1 MKKQDWLDY
10 FEAVNGRSPE
20 PQEIE
25 AALLAGEFTAE
36 ETSVEMPV
44 NPEVSQAA
52 TQPEEDTTQNPIQQ
66 EQAASQE
73 PLQQEQAAQQ
83 EQVNQEATS
92 IQNPANQHVQENV
105 GQQQTNGQQAGPQ
118 QQSFQFQQ
126 GQPVQPMQ
134 VAAPSPFVLFLKQ
147 FWAWF
152 LSALKAPTKDSVSHK
167 YNGLT
172 AFGLLVFFTTLTI
185 SIPFMK
191 FEAMTFSGFINIF
204 IALAFIF
211 FAFVLGGFVVKRV
224 VYKEVTFTLGYSFEW
239 FGRLLAPNIGLMAVA
254 AFCSLINLNSL
265 TIIATFA
272 SYFIFAAAA
281 AYSLYHAE
289 NHSNLDLFYKYIL
302 ASLLFGLIVT
312 LFILLGLTI
321 AGEILFNGLLG
332 GFNSYNIFNIPFGY

>member
-1 MKKQDWLDY
+1 
-10 FEAVNGRSPE
+10 
-20 PQEIE
+20 
-25 AALLAGEFTAE
+25 
-36 ETSVEMPV
+36 
-44 NPEVSQAA
+44 
-52 TQPEEDTTQNPIQQ
+52 
-66 EQAASQE
+66 
-73 PLQQEQAAQQ
+73 
-83 EQVNQEATS
+83 
-92 IQNPANQHVQENV
+92 
-105 GQQQTNGQQAGPQ
+105 
-118 QQSFQFQQ
+118 
-126 GQPVQPMQ
+126 MQ

-191 FEAMTFSGFINIF
+191 FNAMTFSGFINIF
-204 IALAFIF
+204 IAMAFIF

-224 VYKEVTFTLGYSFEW
+224 VYKEVMFTLGYSFEW
-239 FGRLLAPNIGLMAVA
+239 FGRLLAPNIGLMALA

-265 TIIATFA
+265 AIIATFA

-312 LFILLGLTI
+312 LFIMLGLTI
-321 AGEILFNGLLG
+321 AGELLFNGLLG

>member
-52 TQPEEDTTQNPIQQ
+52 TQPEEDTTQSPIQQ

-73 PLQQEQAAQQ
+73 LLQQEQAAQQ

-92 IQNPANQHVQENV
+92 IQNPANQQAQENV
-105 GQQQTNGQQAGPQ
+105 GQQQSNGQQAGSQ
-118 QQSFQFQQ
+118 QQQVH
-126 GQPVQPMQ
+126 PLQ
-134 VAAPSPFVLFLKQ
+134 VATPSPFVVFLKQ
-147 FWAWF
+147 FWTWF
-152 LSALKAPTKDSVSHK
+152 LAALKSPTKDSVSHK

-185 SIPFMK
+185 SIPFIK
-191 FEAMTFSGFINIF
+191 FGAMTFSVFINIF

-211 FAFVLGGFVVKRV
+211 FAFILGGFVVKRV
-224 VYKEVTFTLGYSFEW
+224 VYKVETFTFGYSFEW
-239 FGRLLAPNIGLMAVA
+239 FGRLLSPNIGLMALA

-265 TIIATFA
+265 AIIATSV

-281 AYSLYHAE
+281 AYSLYNAE
-289 NHSNLDLFYKYIL
+289 NHSNLDLFHKYIL
-302 ASLLFGLIVT
+302 ASLLFGFIVI
-312 LFILLGLTI
+312 LFIMLGMTI

-332 GFNSYNIFNIPFGY
+332 GFNSYDIYNIPFGY

>member
-1 MKKQDWLDY
+1 
-10 FEAVNGRSPE
+10 
-20 PQEIE
+20 
-25 AALLAGEFTAE
+25 
-36 ETSVEMPV
+36 
-44 NPEVSQAA
+44 
-52 TQPEEDTTQNPIQQ
+52 
-66 EQAASQE
+66 
-73 PLQQEQAAQQ
+73 
-83 EQVNQEATS
+83 
-92 IQNPANQHVQENV
+92 
-105 GQQQTNGQQAGPQ
+105 
-118 QQSFQFQQ
+118 
-126 GQPVQPMQ
+126 MQ
-134 VAAPSPFVLFLKQ
+134 VAAPSPFVVFLKQ

-152 LSALKAPTKDSVSHK
+152 LAALKAPTKDSVSHK

-224 VYKEVTFTLGYSFEW
+224 VYKEATFTLGYSFEW

>member
-36 ETSVEMPV
+36 ETSVEMPEV
-44 NPEVSQAA
+44 PENSQTE
-52 TQPEEDTTQNPIQQ
+52 TQSEEDSTQNPIQQ

-73 PLQQEQAAQQ
+73 PLQQ

-134 VAAPSPFVLFLKQ
+134 VAAPSPFVVFLKQ

-152 LSALKAPTKDSVSHK
+152 LAALKAPTKDSVSHK

-224 VYKEVTFTLGYSFEW
+224 VYKEATFTLGYSFEW

-265 TIIATFA
+265 AIIATFA

-281 AYSLYHAE
+281 AYSLYNAE
-289 NHSNLDLFYKYIL
+289 NHSNLDLFHKYIL
-302 ASLLFGLIVT
+302 ASLLFGFIVI
-312 LFILLGLTI
+312 LFIMLGMTI

>member
-10 FEAVNGRSPE
+10 FEAVNGRSQE

-36 ETSVEMPV
+36 ETSVET
-44 NPEVSQAA
+44 PEVPENSQTE
-52 TQPEEDTTQNPIQQ
+52 TQSEEDSTQNPIQQ
-66 EQAASQE
+66 EQVT
-73 PLQQEQAAQQ
+73 QQATVQQ
-83 EQVNQEATS
+83 EQVNQQAAS
-92 IQNPANQHVQENV
+92 IQNPANQYVQENV
-105 GQQQTNGQQAGPQ
+105 GQQQTNGQQAEPQ

-134 VAAPSPFVLFLKQ
+134 VASPSPFVLFLKQ

-152 LSALKAPTKDSVSHK
+152 LAALKAPTKDSVSHK

-191 FEAMTFSGFINIF
+191 FDAMTFSGFINIF

-224 VYKEVTFTLGYSFEW
+224 VYKEATFTLGYSFEW

-265 TIIATFA
+265 AIIATFA

>member
-36 ETSVEMPV
+36 ETTAETPDV
-44 NPEVSQAA
+44 PENSQTE
-52 TQPEEDTTQNPIQQ
+52 TQSEEDSTQNPIQQ
-66 EQAASQE
+66 EQVSQ
-73 PLQQEQAAQQ
+73 QTTAQQ
-83 EQVNQEATS
+83 EQINQQTAP
-92 IQNPANQHVQENV
+92 IQEPANQHVQENV

-134 VAAPSPFVLFLKQ
+134 VAAPSPFVVFLKQ

-152 LSALKAPTKDSVSHK
+152 LAALKAPTKDSVSHK

-191 FEAMTFSGFINIF
+191 FDAMTFSGFINIF

-224 VYKEVTFTLGYSFEW
+224 VYKEATFTLGYSFEW

>member
-36 ETSVEMPV
+36 ETSVEMPEV
-44 NPEVSQAA
+44 PENSQTE
-52 TQPEEDTTQNPIQQ
+52 TQSEEDSTQNPIQQ

-73 PLQQEQAAQQ
+73 PLQQ

-134 VAAPSPFVLFLKQ
+134 VAAPSPFVVFLKQ

-152 LSALKAPTKDSVSHK
+152 LAALKAPTKDSVSHK

-211 FAFVLGGFVVKRV
+211 FAFILGGFVVKRV
-224 VYKEVTFTLGYSFEW
+224 VYKVETFTFGYSFEW
-239 FGRLLAPNIGLMAVA
+239 FGRLLSPNIGLMALA

-265 TIIATFA
+265 AIIATFV

-281 AYSLYHAE
+281 AYSLYNAE
-289 NHSNLDLFYKYIL
+289 NHSNLDLFHKYIL
-302 ASLLFGLIVT
+302 ASLLFGFIVI
-312 LFILLGLTI
+312 LFIMLGMTI

>member
-1 MKKQDWLDY
+1 
-10 FEAVNGRSPE
+10 
-20 PQEIE
+20 
-25 AALLAGEFTAE
+25 
-36 ETSVEMPV
+36 
-44 NPEVSQAA
+44 
-52 TQPEEDTTQNPIQQ
+52 
-66 EQAASQE
+66 
-73 PLQQEQAAQQ
+73 
-83 EQVNQEATS
+83 
-92 IQNPANQHVQENV
+92 
-105 GQQQTNGQQAGPQ
+105 
-118 QQSFQFQQ
+118 
-126 GQPVQPMQ
+126 
-134 VAAPSPFVLFLKQ
+134 
-147 FWAWF
+147 
-152 LSALKAPTKDSVSHK
+152 
-167 YNGLT
+167 
-172 AFGLLVFFTTLTI
+172 
-185 SIPFMK
+185 
-191 FEAMTFSGFINIF
+191 MTFSGFINIF

>member
-36 ETSVEMPV
+36 ETSVET
-44 NPEVSQAA
+44 PEVPENSQTE
-52 TQPEEDTTQNPIQQ
+52 TQSEEDSTQNPIQQ
-66 EQAASQE
+66 EQVT
-73 PLQQEQAAQQ
+73 QQATVQQ
-83 EQVNQEATS
+83 EQVNQQAAS
-92 IQNPANQHVQENV
+92 IQNPANQYVQENV
-105 GQQQTNGQQAGPQ
+105 GQQQTNGQQAEPQ

-134 VAAPSPFVLFLKQ
+134 VASPSPFVLFLKQ

-152 LSALKAPTKDSVSHK
+152 LAALKAPTKDSVSHK

-224 VYKEVTFTLGYSFEW
+224 VYKEATFTLGYSFEW

-254 AFCSLINLNSL
+254 AFCALLNLNSL
-265 TIIATFA
+265 AIIATFA